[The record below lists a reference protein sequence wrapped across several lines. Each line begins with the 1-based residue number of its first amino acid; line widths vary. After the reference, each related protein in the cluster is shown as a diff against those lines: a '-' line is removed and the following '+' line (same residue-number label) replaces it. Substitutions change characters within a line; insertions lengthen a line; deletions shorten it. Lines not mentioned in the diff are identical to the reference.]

1 MCGRIEEKLRTLNL
15 YKYKESMRPLI
26 EKDMEELRKTFV

>member
-15 YKYKESMRPLI
+15 DKYKESMRPLI
-26 EKDMEELRKTFV
+26 ENDMEELRKTFV